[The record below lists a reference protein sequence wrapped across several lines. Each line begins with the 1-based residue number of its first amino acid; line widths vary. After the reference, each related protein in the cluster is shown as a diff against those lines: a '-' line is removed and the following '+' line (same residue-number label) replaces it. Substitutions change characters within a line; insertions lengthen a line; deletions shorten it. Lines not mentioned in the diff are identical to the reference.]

1 MTDLN
6 KVILVGRLTK
16 DMGDVRYTRE
26 QMAIGEISIAVNRS
40 KKVNDQ
46 WQDEASFF
54 NCTIFGKAAENLK
67 QYLVKGQQVAI
78 EGSLKQERW
87 EKDGQKF
94 SKVSIQVSNVQL
106 LGSGKKEN
114 NTEQKPEVE
123 NIATENQT
131 PSGDFSE
138 DIPF

>member
-1 MTDLN
+1 MTDIN
-6 KVILVGRLTK
+6 KVILIGRLTK
-16 DMGDVRYTRE
+16 DMGDLRYTRE

-46 WQDEASFF
+46 WQDDASFF
-54 NCTIFGKAAENLK
+54 YCTVYGKTAENLK

-78 EGSLKQERW
+78 EGSLKQDRW

-94 SKVSIQVSNVQL
+94 SKVSIQVSNIQL

-114 NTEQKPEVE
+114 NNEQKTEVE
-123 NIATENQT
+123 NTATEKQT

>member
-1 MTDLN
+1 MTDIN
-6 KVILVGRLTK
+6 KVILIGRLTK
-16 DMGDVRYTRE
+16 DMGDVRYTHE

-40 KKVNDQ
+40 KKVNDK

-54 NCTIFGKAAENLK
+54 NCTVYGKTAENLK

-94 SKVSIQVSNVQL
+94 SKVSIQASNIQL
-106 LGSGKKEN
+106 LGSGKKESN
-114 NTEQKPEVE
+114 NEQKTEVGT
-123 NIATENQT
+123 ATENQT

>member
-1 MTDLN
+1 MTDIN

-16 DMGDVRYTRE
+16 DIGDLRYTHE

-40 KKVNDQ
+40 RKVNDQ
-46 WQDEASFF
+46 WQDDANFF
-54 NCTIFGKAAENLK
+54 YCTVYGKTAENLK
-67 QYLVKGQQVAI
+67 PYLVKGQQVAV

-114 NTEQKPEVE
+114 NTEQKPEVG

>member
-1 MTDLN
+1 MTDIN

-16 DMGDVRYTRE
+16 DMGDVRYTHE

-67 QYLVKGQQVAI
+67 QYLKKGTQVAV

-94 SKVSIQVSNVQL
+94 SKISVQVANIQL

-114 NTEQKPEVE
+114 NNEQKTEVG
-123 NIATENQT
+123 NTSTENQT

>member
-1 MTDLN
+1 MTDIN

-16 DMGDVRYTRE
+16 DMGDVRYTHE

-46 WQDEASFF
+46 GQDEASFF
-54 NCTIFGKAAENLK
+54 NCTVYGKTAENLK

-94 SKVSIQVSNVQL
+94 SKVSIQVSNIEL

-123 NIATENQT
+123 NTATENQT

-138 DIPF
+138 DITF

>member
-1 MTDLN
+1 MTDIN
-6 KVILVGRLTK
+6 KVILIGRLTK
-16 DMGDVRYTRE
+16 DMGDLRYTHE

-54 NCTIFGKAAENLK
+54 NCTVYGKSAENLK

-94 SKVSIQVSNVQL
+94 SKISVQVANLQL
-106 LGSGKKEN
+106 LGSGKKES
-114 NTEQKPEVE
+114 NTEQKTEVE
-123 NIATENQT
+123 NTSTETQE

-138 DIPF
+138 D

>member
-1 MTDLN
+1 MTDIN

-16 DMGDVRYTRE
+16 DMGDLRYTHE

-46 WQDEASFF
+46 RQDDASFF
-54 NCTIFGKAAENLK
+54 CCTVYGKTAENLK

-87 EKDGQKF
+87 EKDVQKYC
-94 SKVSIQVSNVQL
+94 KVSILASNIQL
-106 LGSGKKEN
+106 LACDNK
-114 NTEQKPEVE
+114 Q
-123 NIATENQT
+123 
-131 PSGDFSE
+131 
-138 DIPF
+138 

>member
-1 MTDLN
+1 MTDIN

-16 DMGDVRYTRE
+16 DIGDLRYTHE

-40 KKVNDQ
+40 RKVNDQ
-46 WQDEASFF
+46 WQDESSFF

-67 QYLVKGQQVAI
+67 QYLKKGQQVAI

-131 PSGDFSE
+131 QGSFSE

>member
-6 KVILVGRLTK
+6 KVSLVGRLTR
-16 DMGDVRYTRE
+16 DMGDLRYTHE

-67 QYLVKGQQVAI
+67 QYLVKGQQVPI

-94 SKVSIQVSNVQL
+94 SKISVQVANIQL

-114 NTEQKPEVE
+114 NTEQKPKVE

>member
-1 MTDLN
+1 M
-6 KVILVGRLTK
+6 KH
-16 DMGDVRYTRE
+16 
-26 QMAIGEISIAVNRS
+26 
-40 KKVNDQ
+40 
-46 WQDEASFF
+46 
-54 NCTIFGKAAENLK
+54 
-67 QYLVKGQQVAI
+67 
-78 EGSLKQERW
+78 ERW

-94 SKVSIQVSNVQL
+94 SKVSIQVSNIQF

-114 NTEQKPEVE
+114 NTGQKPEVE

>member
-16 DMGDVRYTRE
+16 DIGDLRYTHE

-54 NCTIFGKAAENLK
+54 CCTVYGKTAENLK
-67 QYLVKGQQVAI
+67 KYLVKGQQVAI

-94 SKVSIQVSNVQL
+94 SKISIQVSNIQL
-106 LGSGKKEN
+106 LGSGKKDN
-114 NTEQKPEVE
+114 NNEQETGVGT
-123 NIATENQT
+123 ATENQT